1 MPEFRQIERMVLIED
16 EIPDDSNEVVIEEVH
31 IKESVPEEH
40 PPEGDPFGSEE
51 EADSTA
57 EEADES
63 DTSTDK
69 GISKSLSL
77 NVVLYSYVIINQNVI
92 LKCL

>member
-1 MPEFRQIERMVLIED
+1 MCIR
-16 EIPDDSNEVVIEEVH
+16 DS
-31 IKESVPEEH
+31 
-40 PPEGDPFGSEE
+40 PEGDPFGSEE